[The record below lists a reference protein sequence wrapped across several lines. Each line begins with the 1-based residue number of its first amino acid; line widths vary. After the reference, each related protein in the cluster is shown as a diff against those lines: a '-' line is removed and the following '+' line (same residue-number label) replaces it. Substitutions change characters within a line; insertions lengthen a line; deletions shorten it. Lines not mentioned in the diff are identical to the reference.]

1 MRAKQHT
8 KRIWACLNASHSD
21 ASAHG
26 SRGDDSR
33 SRTSETLGITGP
45 HETWGL
51 GVHQYRS
58 EPCFDPE
65 RRLACPI
72 SAAGTNE

>member
-1 MRAKQHT
+1 MRANQHT
-8 KRIWACLNASHSD
+8 KRIWASLNASHSD

-51 GVHQYRS
+51 ES
-58 EPCFDPE
+58 
-65 RRLACPI
+65 I
-72 SAAGTNE
+72 SIVRNLVSTPSAD